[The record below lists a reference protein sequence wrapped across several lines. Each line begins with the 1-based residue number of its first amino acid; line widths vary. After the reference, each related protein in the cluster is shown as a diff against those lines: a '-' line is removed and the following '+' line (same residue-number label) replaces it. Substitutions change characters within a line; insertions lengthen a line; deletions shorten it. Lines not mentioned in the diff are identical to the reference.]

1 MSKFIDVVP
10 ICFRSP
16 ATDVVV
22 EFSNGLSIKGQV
34 CEKNLPLPCRV
45 RLFEKLSG
53 RLIADI
59 LTNENGDYIF
69 ENLVKTKFFIV
80 AHHPVSQFNAVI
92 QDNVVP
98 K

>member
-16 ATDVVV
+16 VADSVV
-22 EFSNGLSIKGQV
+22 EFSNGLSIKGSV
-34 CEKNLPLPCRV
+34 SELNTAIPCRV

-53 RLIADI
+53 RMIADI
-59 LTNENGDYIF
+59 STNENGDYIF
-69 ENLVKTKFFIV
+69 ENLGKTKFFII
-80 AHHPVSQFNAVI
+80 AHHPSSQFNAVI